1 MSYKTYR
8 AMQIAPE
15 IDALMDSA
23 IDETGEIVNEVAL
36 AQADDLIRERSV
48 LLTDLAAWVKWA
60 EQTRMAEIDA
70 RIEQLQ
76 KDKSRFGKAVE
87 FAKKAI
93 TANLKEGDK
102 LKTDDVSV
110 SWRKAEAVIVTDA
123 AFLPERFQRVKTTIE
138 ADKKALKE
146 ALTAGEKIA
155 GVSIETRH
163 SLVIK

>member
-1 MSYKTYR
+1 
-8 AMQIAPE
+8 
-15 IDALMDSA
+15 
-23 IDETGEIVNEVAL
+23 
-36 AQADDLIRERSV
+36 
-48 LLTDLAAWVKWA
+48 
-60 EQTRMAEIDA
+60 
-70 RIEQLQ
+70 LQ
-76 KDKSRFGKAVE
+76 KDKARFGKAVE
-87 FAKKAI
+87 FAKNAI

-146 ALTAGEKIA
+146 ALTAGDKIA